1 LAKKIIIVGP
11 AWPLRG
17 GGMSTFNE
25 RLATEFQAQG
35 HAVEIITFSLQYPAI
50 LFPGKTQLSDEA
62 APAELNIKVMI
73 NSVNPISW
81 VKTARYIAKAKPDL
95 LLFRYW
101 MPFMA
106 PCLGRIARLS
116 KVFGSKAKRVA
127 IADNIIPHEKFP
139 FSKPLTSYFLRQMD
153 EVSTMSASVM
163 EDLKAFRF
171 KGKSQ
176 LLKHPLY
183 DNYGEKV
190 PREMA
195 LRHLNLSPDFTYF
208 LFFGFIRHY
217 KGLDVLLQSFADKR
231 LKNKKVKL
239 IIAGEFYENPDR
251 YYRMIREHNLAD
263 RLVMMTHFIPDD
275 QVKYLFSAASLVT
288 QTYHHAT
295 QSGVTQIGFQFDTP
309 MLVTDVGGLAELVN
323 HGKSG
328 YVCDRNADE
337 IADCLVDF
345 LDNDRYDAMSAEVA
359 IKKKEFSWEV
369 FAEALL
375 LGPPEH

>member
-1 LAKKIIIVGP
+1 MAKKIIIVGP

-25 RLATEFQAQG
+25 RLATEFQGQG
-35 HAVEIITFSLQYPAI
+35 HTVEIITFSLQYPAI
-50 LFPGKTQLSDEA
+50 LFPGKTQLSEEA
-62 APAELNIKVMI
+62 APAHLNIKVMI

-81 VKTARYIAKAKPDL
+81 VKTARYIAKQQPDYL
-95 LLFRYW
+95 IFRYW

-139 FSKPLTSYFLRQMD
+139 FSKPLTKYFLRQMD
-153 EVSTMSASVM
+153 EVSTMSASVL
-163 EDLKAFRF
+163 EDLKAFHY
-171 KGKSQ
+171 KGQSQ

-190 PREMA
+190 SREGA
-195 LRHLNLSPDFTYF
+195 LNQLNLDPSFTYF

-217 KGLDVLLQSFADKR
+217 KGLDVLLQSFSDNR
-231 LKNKKVKL
+231 LKKKKVKL

-263 RLVMMTHFIPDD
+263 RLVMMTNFIPDD

-323 HGKSG
+323 HRKSG

-345 LDNDRYDAMSAEVA
+345 LENDRYEAMSAEVTV
-359 IKKKEFSWEV
+359 KKKEFSWDV
-369 FAEALL
+369 FANALMA
-375 LGPPEH
+375 GPK

>member
-1 LAKKIIIVGP
+1 MAKKIIIVGP

-25 RLATEFQAQG
+25 RLATEFQVQG

-50 LFPGKTQLSDEA
+50 LFPGKTQLSDEP
-62 APAELNIKVMI
+62 APAQLNIKVMI

-139 FSKPLTSYFLRQMD
+139 FSKPLTKYFLRQMD
-153 EVSTMSASVM
+153 EVSTMSASVL
-163 EDLKAFRF
+163 EDLKAFHY

-176 LLKHPLY
+176 LLKHPVY

-190 PREMA
+190 PRSIA
-195 LRHLNLSPDFTYF
+195 LRQLDLGPDFTYF

-231 LKNKKVKL
+231 VKNKKVKL

-263 RLVMMTHFIPDD
+263 RLVMMTYFIPDD

-295 QSGVTQIGFQFDTP
+295 QSGVTQVGFQFDTP

-323 HGKSG
+323 HRKSG

-345 LDNDRYDAMSAEVA
+345 LENDRYEAMSAEVA
-359 IKKKEFSWEV
+359 IKKKEFSWGV
-369 FAEALL
+369 FAGQLL
-375 LGPPEH
+375 ER